1 MQAHF
6 EPEQAFSISMPQP
19 VFEISIAYIKKTC
32 MLEKYEFLKGF
43 LSCQTWISL
52 QTHHVYSTLK
62 RRGNDRFNVVSTWNA
77 RGVFVGTVLSKWT

>member
-1 MQAHF
+1 MQEYF

-43 LSCQTWISL
+43 LSCQT
-52 QTHHVYSTLK
+52 
-62 RRGNDRFNVVSTWNA
+62 
-77 RGVFVGTVLSKWT
+77 